1 MNSRVRVIRFARVT
15 EPAGLADGE
24 IVARVWL
31 DESVRAIGLILRTAA
46 GWCYQLEEG
55 STSLL
60 ASSHS
65 RHDLE
70 RQIVLYHLGSLPATD
85 AACDQAP
92 KNWLAAT
99 G

>member
-1 MNSRVRVIRFARVT
+1 MAKSSRAFGWMNPSA
-15 EPAGLADGE
+15 P
-24 IVARVWL
+24 
-31 DESVRAIGLILRTAA
+31 IGLILRTAA